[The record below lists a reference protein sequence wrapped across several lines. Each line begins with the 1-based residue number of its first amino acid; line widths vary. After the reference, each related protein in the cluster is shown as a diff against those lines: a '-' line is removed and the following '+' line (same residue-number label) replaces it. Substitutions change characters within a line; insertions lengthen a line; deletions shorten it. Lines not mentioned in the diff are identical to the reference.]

1 MWLLIGLSAV
11 AAASCDAVLGI
22 QEYTAGAANVEPEA
36 GTRQVDATPGAA
48 CGADRIDAGSCGQD
62 AGLYCDSTT
71 SCATG
76 VSTCPAGGNAP
87 AGTACPGGVCLNGA
101 CNACV
106 AGQACSPN
114 VCETGTL
121 SCTTGQAVC
130 GSLNP
135 ANNTEACGASSIC
148 CGGACATCAT
158 TSNANL
164 SCEGTQCVV
173 DCTTGTLCPG
183 IGCVDT
189 TSDANAC
196 GSTCATC
203 PSSNASPMCVNSIC
217 TLEYG
222 FPTEFS
228 PCNPNGESVVPPNYL
243 VGELVTI
250 PQTILASAL
259 GIIGLSGTSNAVMA
273 IYTNTTPATLVA
285 QTSAGSVGAG
295 SNQLALT
302 SVTQLNA
309 STSYWILV
317 DVQDSISACV
327 NTTPNRVLFTSQTYG
342 TPLPPSFTGS
352 TNTDV
357 QLNFYV
363 VGYSP

>member
-1 MWLLIGLSAV
+1 VWLLIGLSAL
-11 AAASCDAVLGI
+11 AAASCDGVLGI
-22 QEYTAGAANVEPEA
+22 REYTAGAANVEPEA

-48 CGADRIDAGSCGQD
+48 CGAERIDAGWCGQD

-228 PCNPNGESVVPPNYL
+228 TCNPAGVNDFPPNYL
-243 VGELVTI
+243 QGELVTI
-250 PQTILASAL
+250 PQTIDATAL
-259 GIIGLSGTSNAVMA
+259 GIIGLSGTSHAVMA
-273 IYTNTTPATLVA
+273 IYTNTTPAKLVA
-285 QTSAGSVGAG
+285 QTAAGSVGPG
-295 SNQLALT
+295 NNQLPLT
-302 SVTQLNA
+302 SITALDA
-309 STSYWILV
+309 GTSYWVLV
-317 DVQDSISACV
+317 DLDAAIYVCG
-327 NTTPNRVLFTSQTYG
+327 NTTTATGLFTALTYG
-342 TPLPPSFTGS
+342 SPLPSSFTGS
-352 TNTDV
+352 TNTAV
-357 QLNFYV
+357 QVNFYV
-363 VGYSP
+363 VGNSP